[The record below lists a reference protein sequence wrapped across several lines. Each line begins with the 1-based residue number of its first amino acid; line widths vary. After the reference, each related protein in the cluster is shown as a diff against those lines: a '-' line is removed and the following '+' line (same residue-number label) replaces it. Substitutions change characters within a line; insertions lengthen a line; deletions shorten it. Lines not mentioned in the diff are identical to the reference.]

1 MRLFKYNTNRRKL
14 TTVKKKNF
22 NKELE
27 AKMRLE
33 KNVREDLGV
42 EYAVRMTAFYKS
54 LPINPS
60 MSPAEFIEKFIEHL
74 DNRDKKLAKWVRSTK
89 TNQIKYAS
97 RILDFSVYSKM
108 LEQKLKSNIKTS
120 MKGKN
125 V

>member
-42 EYAVRMTAFYKS
+42 EYAVRMTA
-54 LPINPS
+54 
-60 MSPAEFIEKFIEHL
+60 
-74 DNRDKKLAKWVRSTK
+74 
-89 TNQIKYAS
+89 
-97 RILDFSVYSKM
+97 
-108 LEQKLKSNIKTS
+108 
-120 MKGKN
+120 
-125 V
+125 